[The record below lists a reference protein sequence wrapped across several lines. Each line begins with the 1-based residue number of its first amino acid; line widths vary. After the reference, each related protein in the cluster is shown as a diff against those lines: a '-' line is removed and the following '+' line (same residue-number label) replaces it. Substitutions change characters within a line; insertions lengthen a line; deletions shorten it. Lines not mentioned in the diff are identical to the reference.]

1 MMSSKNSDPSAT
13 DQKTSAPGTHRQAMR
28 LKPHSSG
35 KCVIATC
42 PCCGSFRVIETYD
55 ARNPPTCK
63 ACEMYGHG
71 VEWKGGA

>member
-1 MMSSKNSDPSAT
+1 MMSSKGSTPSAT
-13 DQKTSAPGTHRQAMR
+13 DQKGSPGTHRQEMKVR
-28 LKPHSSG
+28 PHGSG

-55 ARNPPTCK
+55 AKAPPVCK